1 MTTSKLKHDA
11 QIVIYFVA
19 MIANPIFINTFVVF
33 VRLFWFEK
41 RFEHIVQEAR
51 NFRKT
56 KSRSRYNT
64 QGPDDNEK
72 GVTREERGVN
82 GRSIVVLHNNTNVD
96 QSAIGKAT
104 SPFPPFEVRKP
115 DAPPTPDSTRDS
127 SSTSTDDALDVSNKS
142 SATAARDP
150 SPKPSSFHRDI
161 VFADEVNNRNPALSP
176 LDLRPTN
183 IAFLENQRNPKDK
196 DILRIP
202 GPQKWDQGDG
212 PEKIEDSVASPDE
225 QLTSPFSETKQ
236 FNPIS
241 PPQTTFDNARPK
253 RDHPMNQA
261 VTVDDPHR
269 WKHDI
274 SSPFSKL
281 SFRKFHS
288 YHHHHHGH
296 GHGHQ
301 KNDAS
306 NNAFDKEHG
315 IQRPKSRSSTFGSL
329 RHSTSKEK
337 PPMPYLSWQ
346 PTIGRNSAFVDLTE
360 EQREEL
366 GGIEYRSLKT
376 LIILLVCE
384 WPLVKDDKTQKTEKR
399 ERG

>member
-1 MTTSKLKHDA
+1 
-11 QIVIYFVA
+11 

-33 VRLFWFEK
+33 VRLYWFEK

-64 QGPDDNEK
+64 QGPEDNEK
-72 GVTREERGVN
+72 GVKREERGVN
-82 GRSIVVLHNNTNVD
+82 GRSIVVLHNKPNVD
-96 QSAIGKAT
+96 QSAIGKGI
-104 SPFPPFEVRKP
+104 SPFPLFEERKP
-115 DAPPTPDSTRDS
+115 HMPPTPDSSQES
-127 SSTSTDDALDVSNKS
+127 SSASTNAFKVSNES
-142 SATAARDP
+142 SAAAAGDP
-150 SPKPSSFHRDI
+150 SPKPPSFHRDI
-161 VFADEVNNRNPALSP
+161 VFADEVNNRNPASSP

-212 PEKIEDSVASPDE
+212 PEKIEDSIASPDE
-225 QLTSPFSETKQ
+225 QVTSPIFESKQ
-236 FNPIS
+236 FNPLS
-241 PPQTTFDNARPK
+241 PPRTTFDDAHPK

-261 VTVDDPHR
+261 ITVDDPHR
-269 WKHDI
+269 WKRDI
-274 SSPFSKL
+274 ASPFSKL

-288 YHHHHHGH
+288 EHHHHGH
-296 GHGHQ
+296 GHGHGQ
-301 KNDAS
+301 GHGHHKNEAS

-315 IQRPKSRSSTFGSL
+315 IQRPRSRSSTFGSL
-329 RHSTSKEK
+329 RPSISKEK
-337 PPMPYLSWQ
+337 TPMPYLSWQ

-376 LIILLVCE
+376 LVIMLVCE
-384 WPLVKDDKTQKTEKR
+384 
-399 ERG
+399 

>member
-1 MTTSKLKHDA
+1 
-11 QIVIYFVA
+11 
-19 MIANPIFINTFVVF
+19 MIANPIFINTVVVF
-33 VRLFWFEK
+33 VRLYWFEK

-64 QGPDDNEK
+64 QGLDDNEK
-72 GVTREERGVN
+72 GNKTEERGVN
-82 GRSIVVLHNNTNVD
+82 GRSIVVLHNNPNVN
-96 QSAIGKAT
+96 QSAIGKAI
-104 SPFPPFEVRKP
+104 SPFPPFEARRP
-115 DAPPTPDSTRDS
+115 NALPTPDSSSASSDALQTGIESTDMATRDL
-127 SSTSTDDALDVSNKS
+127 T
-142 SATAARDP
+142 RDL
-150 SPKPSSFHRDI
+150 SPTRRPSFHRDI
-161 VFADEVNNRNPALSP
+161 VFADEVNRNPAQSP
-176 LDLRPTN
+176 LEQLRPTN

-225 QLTSPFSETKQ
+225 LTSPVSVSDSRQ
-236 FNPIS
+236 FNPLF
-241 PPQTTFDNARPK
+241 PPPRTMLDDNRSK

-269 WKHDI
+269 WKRDI

-281 SFRKFHS
+281 HFRKFHS
-288 YHHHHHGH
+288 EHGH
-296 GHGHQ
+296 HKHEP
-301 KNDAS
+301 
-306 NNAFDKEHG
+306 NAFDKEHP
-315 IQRPKSRSSTFGSL
+315 INRPRSRASTFGSM
-329 RHSTSKEK
+329 RPSSSREK
-337 PPMPYLSWQ
+337 QSMPYLSWQ

-376 LIILLVCE
+376 LVIVLVCE
-384 WPLVKDDKTQKTEKR
+384 
-399 ERG
+399 

>member
-1 MTTSKLKHDA
+1 
-11 QIVIYFVA
+11 

-33 VRLFWFEK
+33 VRLYWFEK

-64 QGPDDNEK
+64 QELDDAENEK
-72 GVTREERGVN
+72 GTNTEERGVN
-82 GRSIVVLHNNTNVD
+82 GRRIVVLHNNPNVN
-96 QSAIGKAT
+96 QSAIGKAI
-104 SPFPPFEVRKP
+104 SPFPPFEARRP
-115 DAPPTPDSTRDS
+115 NALPTPDSSSASSDALKGNTESTDMANRDS
-127 SSTSTDDALDVSNKS
+127 SP
-142 SATAARDP
+142 RRP
-150 SPKPSSFHRDI
+150 PSFHRDI
-161 VFADEVNNRNPALSP
+161 VFADEVTPGSAQSP
-176 LDLRPTN
+176 LVQLRPTN

-212 PEKIEDSVASPDE
+212 PEKIEDSIASPDE
-225 QLTSPFSETKQ
+225 VTSPINESRQ
-236 FNPIS
+236 FNPLAPS
-241 PPQTTFDNARPK
+241 RTRLEENRSKGDR
-253 RDHPMNQA
+253 PMNQA

-288 YHHHHHGH
+288 EHGH
-296 GHGHQ
+296 RHEP
-301 KNDAS
+301 
-306 NNAFDKEHG
+306 NALDKEQP
-315 IQRPKSRSSTFGSL
+315 INRPRSRASTFNSL
-329 RHSTSKEK
+329 RPSSSREK
-337 PPMPYLSWQ
+337 PSMPYLSWQ

-376 LIILLVCE
+376 LVIMLVCE
-384 WPLVKDDKTQKTEKR
+384 
-399 ERG
+399 